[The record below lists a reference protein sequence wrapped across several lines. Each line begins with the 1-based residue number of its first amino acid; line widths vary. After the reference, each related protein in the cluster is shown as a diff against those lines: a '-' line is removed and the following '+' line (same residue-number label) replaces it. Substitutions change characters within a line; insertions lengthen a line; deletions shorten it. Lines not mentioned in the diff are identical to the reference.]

1 MEIKLLNGD
10 CLIKLKE
17 LEDNSVDSIVTDPP
31 YHLTSITKRFGK
43 ENSAPA
49 QYGTDGLYQRASK
62 GFMGKEW
69 DGGDI
74 AFNTDVWDECLR
86 VLKPGGHLLAFG
98 GTRTYHRMTVA
109 IEDSG
114 FEIRDCIFWCYGSG
128 FPKSHNIGKA
138 IDKLEGNEREA
149 YERPDFVAKSNKKK
163 QRDSQVPSGEKG
175 KYTKGNSNFEG
186 WGTALKPAVEPV
198 VMARKPLSEKNIA
211 KNVLEWGTGGINIDE
226 SRIGYEDTPNPAT
239 NPKYRHEQNYKMPE
253 KGQESKGAVS
263 FTSSNN
269 DVNVGGRFPA
279 NLILDEE
286 AGKMLDEQSGITSQ
300 GHWPKGKVKGYG
312 EFGGGKSNY
321 EGIGPKDNVKGGAS
335 RFFYEVKPDEDESF
349 KPAVEPVVMARK
361 PLSEKNIA
369 QNVIKWGTG
378 GINIDE
384 SRIGYADEYDKKHQQ
399 DIRKGTGTFFGGN
412 GVSKSEQVD
421 INGRF
426 PANLIL
432 DKEAGKMLDEQSG
445 ITKSSKRGSN
455 NNKKTEHT
463 NTYTPP
469 AAIYNDENT
478 YGDTGGASRFFYEV
492 KPDED
497 ESFNTELEPVVMARK
512 PLSEKNIAQNVI
524 KWGTGGINIDESRI
538 ASSESDKYDIRTYDT
553 YHKTYSSYSETE
565 EKQSFTVKEKND
577 LGRFPANLIID
588 EEAGK
593 KLDEQSGNRKGFA
606 SQNCNNQKLYG
617 GNSLN
622 KSSTTRDG
630 FKVGFNDEGG
640 ASRFFYSPKVSK
652 KERNEG
658 MDKSTNNH
666 PTIKPTSLMLYLI
679 RLVTPKGGTV
689 LDPFMGSGSTGKAA
703 VRSGFNFV
711 GIEREKEYYKIAK
724 SRIEYEKEKLENST
738 ESTLNKF
745 I

>member
-31 YHLTSITKRFGK
+31 YEL
-43 ENSAPA
+43 
-49 QYGTDGLYQRASK
+49 
-62 GFMGKEW
+62 GFMGKKW
-69 DGGDI
+69 DSSGI

-138 IDKLEGNEREA
+138 VDKLEGNKREIVGKKTGQGDIRGKNGLNGQIQS
-149 YERPDFVAKSNKKK
+149 ERPYIEVDI
-163 QRDSQVPSGEKG
+163 
-175 KYTKGNSNFEG
+175 TKGTSNFEG
-186 WGTALKPAVEPV
+186 WGTAL
-198 VMARKPLSEKNIA
+198 
-211 KNVLEWGTGGINIDE
+211 
-226 SRIGYEDTPNPAT
+226 
-239 NPKYRHEQNYKMPE
+239 
-253 KGQESKGAVS
+253 
-263 FTSSNN
+263 
-269 DVNVGGRFPA
+269 
-279 NLILDEE
+279 
-286 AGKMLDEQSGITSQ
+286 
-300 GHWPKGKVKGYG
+300 
-312 EFGGGKSNY
+312 
-321 EGIGPKDNVKGGAS
+321 
-335 RFFYEVKPDEDESF
+335 

-384 SRIGYADEYDKKHQQ
+384 SRIHYKDDNDLNNAIEKRKSFANTGGGHQ
-399 DIRKGTGTFFGGN
+399 DIYVN
-412 GVSKSEQVD
+412 GQLKKPIDTINSLD
-421 INGRF
+421 TNGRF